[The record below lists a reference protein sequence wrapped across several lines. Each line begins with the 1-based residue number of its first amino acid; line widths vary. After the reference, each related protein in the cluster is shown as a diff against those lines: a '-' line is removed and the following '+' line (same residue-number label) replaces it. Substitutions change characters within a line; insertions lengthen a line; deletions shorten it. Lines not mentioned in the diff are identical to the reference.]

1 MSNQQPFIG
10 GLIAGKVAG
19 KVIDGIVDRLVA
31 HKNIP
36 VTRRDAPKVR
46 EVVTQ
51 EVKEYTENATNNE
64 PWYRSRVLIGGFGAL
79 MVQTGN
85 IVVMLT
91 DDVPNSMEDY
101 WGQIAVM
108 VPILFAIYG
117 RLATRKPLGR

>member
-1 MSNQQPFIG
+1 
-10 GLIAGKVAG
+10 
-19 KVIDGIVDRLVA
+19 
-31 HKNIP
+31 
-36 VTRRDAPKVR
+36 
-46 EVVTQ
+46 
-51 EVKEYTENATNNE
+51 
-64 PWYRSRVLIGGFGAL
+64 